1 MVPGKVACGLLKV
14 CQSDTP
20 DDTSEQEKRLSSH
33 THDTT
38 CHTLEKFWPWQKEN
52 YLKRYVVGVPAE
64 LKFQKEIPDI
74 PHSCSQNHHFFF
86 FLACDV
92 GKSKFLW
99 QYASGLCME
108 HPIRLCQGCTLPGSP
123 ITADLFSELSSDYRR
138 TK

>member
-1 MVPGKVACGLLKV
+1 MVPGKVACGLHKV

-20 DDTSEQEKRLSSH
+20 DDTSEQEKRLTSH

-38 CHTLEKFWPWQKEN
+38 CHTLGKFWSWQKEK
-52 YLKRYVVGVPAE
+52 YLKRYAVGVPAE

-74 PHSCSQNHHFFF
+74 PLSCSQIHF

-108 HPIRLCQGCTLPGSP
+108 HPMRLCQGCTLPGSP
-123 ITADLFSELSSDYRR
+123 IAGNLFSELCSDYRG